1 MTPLSFLHYLPIHLR
16 LLVLL
21 LIVGSSSLRAATK
34 ADADS
39 LYAQG
44 HYAQA
49 RKLYEA
55 LLKGNGSDADL
66 YYNLG
71 NACFKTDDLPHALLN
86 YERAL
91 RLNPS
96 DADVKANLAFVRTQI
111 TDKQAPVAE
120 MFFITWWKAAATALP
135 FAAYALIALVA
146 FLLLLIALAC
156 TIFLHRDRLR
166 RLSLRLAL
174 LCLLCCLL
182 SNLLLITQRQLLR
195 RHDAAIVMD
204 PVLTVKS
211 SPDAQS
217 TDLFILHEGTRVR
230 LLDTTMS
237 QWMEVRL
244 EDGKQGWIPRSAV
257 EII

>member
-1 MTPLSFLHYLPIHLR
+1 MTYFSFLHNLLR
-16 LLVLL
+16 IVFLALL
-21 LIVGSSSLRAATK
+21 LLAGSSSVGAATK

-55 LLKGNGSDADL
+55 LLKGNGPDADL

-91 RLNPS
+91 RLNPA
-96 DADVKANLAFVRTQI
+96 DADVKANLAFARTQI
-111 TDKQAPVAE
+111 TDKQTPASE
-120 MFFITWWKAAATALP
+120 MFFITWWKAAATVLP

-146 FLLLLIALAC
+146 FWVLLVALAC

-166 RLSLRLAL
+166 RIALRLAFI
-174 LCLLCCLL
+174 CLLCCLL
-182 SNLLLITQRQLLR
+182 SNLLLLTQRQLLR
-195 RHDAAIVMD
+195 RHDAAIVME

-244 EDGKQGWIPRSAV
+244 EDGKQGWIPRTAV